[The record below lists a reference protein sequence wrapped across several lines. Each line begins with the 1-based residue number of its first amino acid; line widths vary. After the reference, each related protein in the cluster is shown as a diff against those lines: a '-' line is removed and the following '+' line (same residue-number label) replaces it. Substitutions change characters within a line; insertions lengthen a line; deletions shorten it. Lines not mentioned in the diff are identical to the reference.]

1 MHLFRETLLLFALNL
16 LDALLT
22 LVWVRSGVAGEAN
35 LLMAK
40 LLEVGDHAFIGAKIG
55 VGIIAAVVFLMWG
68 DRQIA
73 RYGITLAIL
82 VYTGVMI
89 IHLFTGVY
97 AAGFYFE
104 TMAFG
109 LESIADHARSILA

>member
-1 MHLFRETLLLFALNL
+1 MHLFRETLLLFVLNL

-55 VGIIAAVVFLMWG
+55 IGLIAAFVFLLWG
-68 DRQIA
+68 DRQVA

-97 AAGFYFE
+97 AAGVYFE
-104 TMAFG
+104 TLATG
-109 LESIADHARSILA
+109 LESIAVHTSSFLA